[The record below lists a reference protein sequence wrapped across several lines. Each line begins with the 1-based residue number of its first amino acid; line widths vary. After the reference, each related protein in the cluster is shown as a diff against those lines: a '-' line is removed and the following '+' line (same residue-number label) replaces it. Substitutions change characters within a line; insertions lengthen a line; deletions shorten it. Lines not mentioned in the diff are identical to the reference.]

1 LIDLGDWIAESTVTA
16 IMLFE
21 RIAVVS
27 PIAKK
32 NEENQV
38 VAVMGDG
45 ACT

>member
-1 LIDLGDWIAESTVTA
+1 VSIVLIDLGDWIAESTVTA

-32 NEENQV
+32 LKKTKSWQ
-38 VAVMGDG
+38 
-45 ACT
+45 